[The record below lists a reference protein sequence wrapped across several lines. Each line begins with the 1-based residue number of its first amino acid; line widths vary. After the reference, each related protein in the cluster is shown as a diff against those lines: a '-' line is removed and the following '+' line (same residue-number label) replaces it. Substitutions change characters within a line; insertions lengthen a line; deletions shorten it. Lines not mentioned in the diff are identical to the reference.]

1 MGSGLLLNFPSMEEM
16 SDQVLNAFSVDV
28 EDGISLAMRD
38 RFNKNIPQ
46 TNRVV
51 TLTKKLLEL
60 MSAHEVRGTF
70 FILGQV
76 AETFP
81 GLVRE
86 IQEGGHEIGV
96 HGYDHHVFH
105 KLNQEQARQE
115 LSRAKALLEDLTG
128 TGVRGHRAPAFS
140 VDCSTDWVLDLLL
153 ELGFDYD
160 SSIMPCQ
167 GVGYGWPGQAL
178 DIGQIVTPNG
188 QRINEVPLSVTSIG
202 GRMLPAL
209 GGSYFRLL
217 PFNFSRAIFRRIQSQ
232 RPVIM
237 YLHPYEVDADKYPDY
252 YFEALSRAPLRTRLR
267 MRSFWLRRKSLLGRY
282 DRLLK
287 DFRFGPIVELPK
299 VRELLA
305 A

>member
-1 MGSGLLLNFPSMEEM
+1 MFSQAFNG
-16 SDQVLNAFSVDV
+16 FSVDV

-38 RFNKNIPQ
+38 RFNRNIPQ

-51 TLTKKLLEL
+51 TLTQNLLEL
-60 MSAHEVRGTF
+60 MSHHDVRGTF

-76 AETFP
+76 AERFP
-81 GLVRE
+81 SLVRT
-86 IQEGGHEIGV
+86 IHEGGHEIGV

-105 KLNQEQARQE
+105 KLNRGQARQE
-115 LSRAKALLEDLTG
+115 LVRAKSLLEDLTG
-128 TGVRGHRAPAFS
+128 QKIRGHRAPAFS
-140 VDCSTDWVLDLLL
+140 VDSSTAWVLDLLL

-160 SSIMPCQ
+160 SSVMPCR
-167 GVGYGWPGQAL
+167 GVGYGWPEQKT
-178 DIGQIVTPNG
+178 DIGKISAPSG
-188 QRINEVPLSVTSIG
+188 REIIEVPMSVISIA
-202 GRMLPAL
+202 GRRVPAL

-217 PFNFSRAIFRRIQSQ
+217 PFVVARGLFRYIQSN

-252 YFEALSRAPLRTRLR
+252 YFEALSGAPLRTRLR